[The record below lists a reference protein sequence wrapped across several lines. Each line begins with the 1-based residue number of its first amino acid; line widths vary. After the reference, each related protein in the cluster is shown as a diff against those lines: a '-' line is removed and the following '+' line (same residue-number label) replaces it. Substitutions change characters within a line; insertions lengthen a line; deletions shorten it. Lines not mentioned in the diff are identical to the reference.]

1 MFEGES
7 YVSLATFR
15 RDGREVATP
24 VWFAEERGRLWI
36 FTEGRSGKVKRLR
49 NSPRARVAACDVR
62 GRVHGEWREA
72 SARVVGDPGAIAHA
86 LRLLHAKYGW
96 QMWIADLFARLS
108 GRYAKRAYVEV
119 ELPSVQSRK

>member
-15 RDGREVATP
+15 RDGRAVETA
-24 VWFAEERGRLWI
+24 VWFAEGSGRLWA
-36 FTEGRSGKVKRLR
+36 FSESKAGKIKRLR

-62 GRVHGEWREA
+62 GRVHGAWHDA
-72 SARVVGDPGAIAHA
+72 SARVVEDDAAIAHA

-96 QMWIADLFARLS
+96 QMWLADFFARLS
-108 GRYAKRAYVEV
+108 GRYARRAYIEV
-119 ELPSVQSRK
+119 RLEAAPS